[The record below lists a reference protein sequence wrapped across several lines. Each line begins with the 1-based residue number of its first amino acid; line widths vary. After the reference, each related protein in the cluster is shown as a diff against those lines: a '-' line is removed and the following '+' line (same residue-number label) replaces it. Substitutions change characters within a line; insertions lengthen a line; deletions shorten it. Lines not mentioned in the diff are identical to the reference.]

1 MLILEITGENPDV
14 GSDKKKE
21 NKGKKERGRKKWEE
35 RRGVPEWSQRGP
47 RGVPECRDHDKGH
60 DQH

>member
-21 NKGKKERGRKKWEE
+21 NKGKKERGRKNGKREK
-35 RRGVPEWSQRGP
+35 RGP
-47 RGVPECRDHDKGH
+47 RVVPEGS
-60 DQH
+60 